1 MNTRGCNLRAG
12 RGFTL
17 VELMVSLVAGLIVT
31 IAVVGLARTATT
43 SFYEEARLSTT
54 ESAVRTAAERLRQDL
69 TRVSFMSTGNIQLAG
84 GDTVPFGHKAAQL
97 PGAATP
103 SRYGVATANLQG
115 IRIVVGGS
123 FATAQ
128 GPNLL
133 SAKNLLNP
141 DSILLTGN
149 YTTDDSYRGILQ
161 VNNDSVILNTT
172 NNPAVSRLLSAGSNP
187 NTSVRNAFTPGSLA
201 GAPPP
206 FLARVVD
213 VTGCQH
219 YVVLSTAVGAA
230 GTATISFA
238 AAADGNPPI
247 PTSGTAAG
255 SAGNCGGTPGD
266 EVTINPVQTVR
277 WWIGPTTAPLAPDV
291 AVGQTGNKFDHY
303 REVLDAT
310 GASVPSPGGPQ
321 VVAEY
326 AIDLKFGVSVDSPAA
341 LPPPTNQLSFDMD
354 TDGVAIANWTQAA
367 AGTTTGTPAPQ
378 RVRSVRFRVATRSSL
393 PDRDAPLS
401 LVPGYISRYC
411 VEAAVPC
418 KNLARARTIM
428 SEVQLI
434 NQAGMTY

>member
-1 MNTRGCNLRAG
+1 MNTRGRTLRTG

-17 VELMVSLVAGLIVT
+17 VEVMVSLVAGLIVT

-54 ESAVRTAAERLRQDL
+54 EAAVRTAAERLRQDL
-69 TRVSFMSTGNIQLAG
+69 TRVSLMSTGNIQLAG

-103 SRYGVATANLQG
+103 SRYGAATANLQG
-115 IRIVVGGS
+115 IRILVGGS
-123 FATAQ
+123 FATAE

-133 SAKNLLNP
+133 STKNVLSP
-141 DSILLTGN
+141 DAILLTGN
-149 YTTDDSYRGILQ
+149 FTTDDSYRGTLKG
-161 VNNDSVILNTT
+161 NNNSVDLVAA
-172 NNPAVSRLLSAGSNP
+172 NNPAVGRLLSGPNP
-187 NTSVRNAFTPGSLA
+187 NTAIRNAFTPGSLS

-206 FLARVVD
+206 FVARIVD

-219 YVVLSTAVGAA
+219 YVVLANAVAAA
-230 GTATISFA
+230 GTATLSFA

-247 PTSGTAAG
+247 PSGGTAAG
-255 SAGNCGGTPGD
+255 SAGNCGGVPGD

-277 WWIGPTTAPLAPDV
+277 WSIGKTADPLAPDV
-291 AVGQTGNKFDHY
+291 SVGETGNKFDLY
-303 REVLDAT
+303 REVLDAML
-310 GASVPSPGGPQ
+310 APVPAPGGPQ

-326 AIDLKFGVSVDSPAA
+326 AIDLKFGISVDSPAA
-341 LPPPTNQLSFDMD
+341 LAPPNNQLTFDMD
-354 TDGVAIANWTQAA
+354 TDGLSIASWTQLASGTA
-367 AGTTTGTPAPQ
+367 AGAAAPQ

-393 PDRDAPLS
+393 PDRDAPFS
-401 LVPGYISRYC
+401 PVPGYISRYC
-411 VEAAVPC
+411 TEAATPC
-418 KNLARARTIM
+418 TKFARARTIM